1 MVVGLEGDVEL
12 GHLDLEQLEQLSLLG
27 GQDLALL
34 ADTVLVGQ
42 SNNTVVQHSGHAQTP
57 ELRLHV
63 VGEDLLAAVDG
74 ASGDDIGA
82 GGLDTGASEIRL
94 GVISK
99 EFLDLLG
106 LSVGEEQADVADELL
121 GELMQVV
128 LVLVLGAGAQSLGH
142 NLGAAKEEAGGLH
155 LGADGLQV
163 GVAHVLDGEDPDVLV
178 DFGALSDLC
187 VG

>member
-1 MVVGLEGDVEL
+1 MEL
-12 GHLDLEQLEQLSLLG
+12 GHLDMEQLQQLGLLG
-27 GQDLALL
+27 GQGLALL

-42 SNNTVVQHSGHAQTP
+42 SNNTVVQNSGHAQTP
-57 ELRLHV
+57 ELGLHV

-74 ASGDDIGA
+74 ACGDDVGA
-82 GGLDTGASEIRL
+82 GGADTRAGKVRL
-94 GVISK
+94 GVVGK
-99 EFLDLLG
+99 ELLDLFG

-121 GELMQVV
+121 SELVQVV

-142 NLGAAKEEAGGLH
+142 DLGAAKEEAGGLH

-178 DFGALSDLC
+178 NVSALSDLC
-187 VG
+187 GG